1 MSERTLYEFSIDSAN
16 YYDGSRHTIIQSN
29 CTLTNERL
37 IIRDARGRTQQINLR
52 TISSVTPRIG
62 LVNKDLE
69 LKMGTTSTLV
79 IYGKKDQLL
88 DIARMINEARAT
100 PSYLQR
106 ERYLNQLAKSIR
118 KRQHPQ
124 QATLQLAIAFVCS
137 RPFYE
142 NIAGSPF

>member
-88 DIARMINEARAT
+88 DIARMINEAMAP
-100 PSYLQR
+100 PS
-106 ERYLNQLAKSIR
+106 
-118 KRQHPQ
+118 
-124 QATLQLAIAFVCS
+124 
-137 RPFYE
+137 
-142 NIAGSPF
+142 